1 MEGKSWIVLLWN
13 DYFYGKQTPIQRG
26 FPRSWSIPKS
36 QMFGIAGIGNPQM
49 DPDPNSAGLEYSSS
63 CGIPGPIQSLR
74 FSLGIARKS
83 KEIQS
88 WRTNSTEFIPNW
100 PKGGKTKATTEPKP
114 SENPDKSQNHGIAPE
129 LQMEKSKRR
138 RHRHPPKIRLKA
150 KIPEFRAGI
159 QTNLRDKQIPA
170 AQGARKIGM
179 EGTERPRERRECS
192 RFHLGGRRTPGKIH
206 QNSGPRECRE
216 GVNVQP
222 DPNKGWKFPGVVPG
236 VGRSGRSRNSGKEKG
251 EKFRRRI
258 RNVGLGGKRRKIG
271 KIIPG
276 FVWGWGRGLGLT
288 GIPLP
293 EIPGI
298 PEIFRIPESLESMN
312 PCIH

>member
-13 DYFYGKQTPIQRG
+13 DYFYGKQTPIQRS
-26 FPRSWSIPKS
+26 FPRTWSIPKS

-88 WRTNSTEFIPNW
+88 WRTNSMEFIPNW
-100 PKGGKTKATTEPKP
+100 PKGGKTKATTGPKP
-114 SENPDKSQNHGIAPE
+114 SENLDKSQNHGIAPE

-179 EGTERPRERRECS
+179 EGTERPQEHRECS

-236 VGRSGRSRNSGKEKG
+236 VGREGKEPEFRKGKGGKVQEKDQKCGIGWEKEENQENNPRFCVGVGKRPWPHRNS
-251 EKFRRRI
+251 I
-258 RNVGLGGKRRKIG
+258 A
-271 KIIPG
+271 
-276 FVWGWGRGLGLT
+276 
-288 GIPLP
+288 
-293 EIPGI
+293 
-298 PEIFRIPESLESMN
+298 
-312 PCIH
+312 